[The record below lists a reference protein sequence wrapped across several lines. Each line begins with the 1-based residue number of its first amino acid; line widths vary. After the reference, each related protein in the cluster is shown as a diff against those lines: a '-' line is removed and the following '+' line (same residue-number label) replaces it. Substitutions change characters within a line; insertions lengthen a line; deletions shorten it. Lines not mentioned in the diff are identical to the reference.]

1 MFTKIWSIYKNT
13 FDLESYFVYLHYEN
27 NNLNNILS
35 FQFDIEGPIEYHYTN
50 MYYSINKLLN
60 TVITPVFYN

>member
-13 FDLESYFVYLHYEN
+13 FDLESYFVYLHCEN

-50 MYYSINKLLN
+50 MYYSINS
-60 TVITPVFYN
+60 